1 MTQDRT
7 GVKSALWPLFLL
19 WLAAHALLLGLILG
33 AKFLTAKAVALLLLA
48 GTVAWFLL
56 GRRRTPSLSLPPGVV

>member
-1 MTQDRT
+1 MAQDRA
-7 GVKSALWPLFLL
+7 GMKSALWPLLLL

-48 GTVAWFLL
+48 GTAAWFLS
-56 GRRRTPSLSLPPGVV
+56 GRRRTPSLFLPPGMV